1 MIIAR
6 DYQLQL
12 VLLPFWI
19 GIACSIPD
27 QYFRVKYDDYYDDTE
42 KYDFAG
48 FEIQPPDSALIASLV
63 NIGLKAAESFELSS
77 ISEKK
82 DTLRKT
88 EPKVVNLIE

>member
-6 DYQLQL
+6 DYQLV
-12 VLLPFWI
+12 VLLSVLI
-19 GIACSIPD
+19 GMAYGIPD

-42 KYDFAG
+42 KYDFDG

>member
-6 DYQLQL
+6 DYQLVL
-12 VLLPFWI
+12 VSVLI
-19 GIACSIPD
+19 GMAYGIPD
-27 QYFRVKYDDYYDDTE
+27 QYFRVKYDDYHDDTE
-42 KYDFAG
+42 KYDFGG

>member
-6 DYQLQL
+6 DYQL
-12 VLLPFWI
+12 VLLSVLI
-19 GIACSIPD
+19 GITYSSPD

>member
-1 MIIAR
+1 MIIVT
-6 DYQLQL
+6 DYQ
-12 VLLPFWI
+12 VLLSFLI
-19 GIACSIPD
+19 GITYSIPD

-42 KYDFAG
+42 KFDFAG
-48 FEIQPPDSALIASLV
+48 FEIAPPDSALIASLV

-82 DTLRKT
+82 DTVQKS